1 MYVNSVKIS
10 VVIVDESTSQ
20 DSRQLVFATQSLI
33 EGTDGHGD
41 SLQTKLHKRTLQKD
55 IKAMRER

>member
-1 MYVNSVKIS
+1 M
-10 VVIVDESTSQ
+10 VIVDESSSQ

-33 EGTDGHGD
+33 EGTDGQGD

-55 IKAMRER
+55 IKAMREG

>member
-1 MYVNSVKIS
+1 MKIS

-55 IKAMRER
+55 IKAMREG